1 MNFIKESSNDKNNP
15 DTITTATSS
24 SSASL
29 QTTYDKW
36 SKYNNDEALENIDV
50 QESVDERERQR
61 ENTANNE
68 LNDEK
73 NTASTFQE
81 EAEI

>member
-1 MNFIKESSNDKNNP
+1 MNFIKESSNDKNNS

-61 ENTANNE
+61 ENTATNE
-68 LNDEK
+68 LKDET
-73 NTASTFQE
+73 NTASTFTWVS
-81 EAEI
+81 